1 MRTTLAFRP
10 LLGAALLAAAIAP
23 HAAGQTIHAAVVRGS
38 SGEPLPEVLVRA
50 QSEDGRTVGAGFTR
64 VNGVAVLRLREAG
77 TFRLVA
83 QRGGFNDASV
93 GSVRVGE
100 DGDVTVP
107 VAMTPRP
114 FNMDTVTVI
123 AQLRSE
129 RGRQAFNRRRVMG
142 EGVYLDSDYLQQ
154 RNPREVADFL
164 IGVPGIVMRPGRE
177 GAVPVSTRGTR
188 CMVTLIDGRPVPA
201 LMQPV
206 ERDMMRNGLN
216 HLTAN
221 PRGHMIY
228 DPAGRSLKRM
238 VYPEDVV
245 AIEVYREWNEV
256 PLEYRQYA
264 FTPQTPERC
273 GAYLYW
279 TESRW

>member
-1 MRTTLAFRP
+1 MRTKLALRP

-23 HAAGQTIHAAVVRGS
+23 HAAAQTIHAAVVRGS

-64 VNGVAVLRLREAG
+64 LNGVAVLRLREAG

-83 QRGGFNDASV
+83 QRGGYNDASV
-93 GSVRVGE
+93 GTVRVGE

-107 VAMTPRP
+107 VRMTARP
-114 FNMDTVTVI
+114 FSMDTVTVI

-142 EGVYLDSDYLQQ
+142 EGVYLDNDYLLQ
-154 RNPREVADFL
+154 RNPREVTDFL
-164 IGVPGIVMRPGRE
+164 IGVPGIAMRPGRE
-177 GAVPVSTRGTR
+177 GAVPVSMRGTR
-188 CMVTLIDGRPVPA
+188 CMVTLVDGRPVPA

-206 ERDMMRNGLN
+206 ERDVVRQSMNR
-216 HLTAN
+216 LTAN
-221 PRGHMIY
+221 PRGHVIS
-228 DPAGRSLKRM
+228 DPAGRSLNRM
-238 VYPEDVV
+238 VFPDDVV
-245 AIEVYREWNEV
+245 AIEVYREWSEV

-279 TESRW
+279 TGARW